1 MEEKAMNSLP
11 REWAQYVRAAVL
23 ALALFA
29 VSACSKSSPD
39 GPGGPA
45 PNTVQPTVTAPQVAD
60 AGLTSLFSHIWRM
73 SKAPSQPAPGSI
85 YIYLPN
91 GTLLET
97 SCVETY
103 RVATWTVE
111 KKFPRQLKVVED
123 RQLAFLATSKS

>member
-1 MEEKAMNSLP
+1 
-11 REWAQYVRAAVL
+11 
-23 ALALFA
+23 
-29 VSACSKSSPD
+29 
-39 GPGGPA
+39 
-45 PNTVQPTVTAPQVAD
+45 
-60 AGLTSLFSHIWRM
+60 M

-85 YIYLPN
+85 YIFLPN

-123 RQLAFLATSKS
+123 RQLAFLANIEELTDTTLHLKKELVRSKETQEVTLDAVDGEFVCPDLRK